1 MQNPKLIIFI
11 VSLAGAVG
19 GIYFTA
25 IANPPEDFSNWIG
38 MFAILGIIA
47 ANLIVLIIYEI
58 TKTTEAP
65 ENASEIAQS
74 SLRGLF
80 DV

>member
-25 IANPPEDFSNWIG
+25 IANPPEDFPNWIG
-38 MFAILGIIA
+38 LFAILGVIA
-47 ANLIVLIIYEI
+47 ANLIFLVIYEI
-58 TKTTEAP
+58 AKTTEPP
-65 ENASEIAQS
+65 EKASEIA
-74 SLRGLF
+74 
-80 DV
+80 